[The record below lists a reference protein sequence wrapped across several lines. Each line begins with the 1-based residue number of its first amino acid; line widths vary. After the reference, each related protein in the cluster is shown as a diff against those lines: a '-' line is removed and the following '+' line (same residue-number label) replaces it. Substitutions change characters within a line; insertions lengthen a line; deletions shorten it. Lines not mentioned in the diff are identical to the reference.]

1 MIEYK
6 DSHLRFFETI
16 APQKAAEIIYK
27 LRHGEWPEEL
37 PDKPEEWGSMSEE
50 DALKWSEIVDFYA
63 AEVGEKAVL
72 RYQLKAEFGL
82 SDEEINDKWEFLID
96 ERLKTLQDSIED
108 IEYQRYGG
116 YNQSNYR
123 YTNTDIR
130 TYIALALSILS
141 IFLAIASFFL

>member
-1 MIEYK
+1 
-6 DSHLRFFETI
+6 
-16 APQKAAEIIYK
+16 
-27 LRHGEWPEEL
+27 
-37 PDKPEEWGSMSEE
+37 MSEE

-82 SDEEINDKWEFLID
+82 SDEEINDKWDFLID

-123 YTNTDIR
+123 YTNTDVR